1 MLQSAVSPS
10 AAAKAAVSPS
20 AAAKAVTALALL
32 FALQACSS
40 KPPDPVAPDVSA
52 DVAPEP
58 PPIPPHPTTEDGV
71 LQAFTQATEQKDLE
85 ALKRM
90 LAPELGAE
98 LSALHAQNPEEFWAR
113 GGEWV
118 KNAKTGI
125 SIATR
130 ADDAATANRWRA
142 LVRFGNGVEET
153 VEFTKSDGK
162 LVLAD
167 L

>member
-1 MLQSAVSPS
+1 MLRTCRAIGLV
-10 AAAKAAVSPS
+10 AAIG
-20 AAAKAVTALALL
+20 ALG
-32 FALQACSS
+32 ACS
-40 KPPDPVAPDVSA
+40 KPEAPTAPDVA
-52 DVAPEP
+52 AEVAPEP

-71 LQAFTQATEQKDLE
+71 LQAFTQATEQRDIA

-98 LSALHAQNPEEFWAR
+98 LALMHDRNPEEFWAR

-118 KNAKTGI
+118 KNAKTGM
-125 SIATR
+125 SLAAR
-130 ADDAATANRWRA
+130 ADDADKATRWRA

-153 VEFTKSDGK
+153 VEFTRIDGL

>member
-1 MLQSAVSPS
+1 MLQ
-10 AAAKAAVSPS
+10 AAVSPS
-20 AAAKAVTALALL
+20 AAAAKAVAALTMLSV
-32 FALQACSS
+32 FALGACSS
-40 KPPDPVAPDVSA
+40 KPPEPVAPDVIV

-71 LQAFTQATEQKDLE
+71 LQAFTQATEQQDLE
-85 ALKRM
+85 AVKRM

-98 LSALHAQNPEEFWAR
+98 LTVLHNQNPTEFWAR
-113 GGEWV
+113 GAEWV

-142 LVRFGNGVEET
+142 LVRFGNGIEET
-153 VEFTKSDGK
+153 VEFTRSDGK

>member
-1 MLQSAVSPS
+1 V
-10 AAAKAAVSPS
+10 
-20 AAAKAVTALALL
+20 ALL
-32 FALQACSS
+32 CAFQACS
-40 KPPDPVAPDVSA
+40 KPPDPVAPDVIA

-85 ALKRM
+85 TVKRM
-90 LAPELGAE
+90 LAPELAAE
-98 LSALHAQNPEEFWAR
+98 LAALHSQNPEEFWAR
-113 GGEWV
+113 GAEWV

>member
-1 MLQSAVSPS
+1 MP
-10 AAAKAAVSPS
+10 P
-20 AAAKAVTALALL
+20 TARQVCSLALTL
-32 FALQACSS
+32 VLAASPACGGKSDENAA
-40 KPPDPVAPDVSA
+40 PEVAVEAP
-52 DVAPEP
+52 PEP
-58 PPIPPHPTTEDGV
+58 PPIPAHPTTEDGV
-71 LQAFTQATEQKDLE
+71 LQAFTQATEQRDLV

-98 LSALHAQNPEEFWAR
+98 LSAIHDRNPEEFWAR
-113 GGEWV
+113 GAQWV
-118 KNAKTGI
+118 DNAKTGM

-130 ADDAATANRWRA
+130 ADDAGKATRWRA

-153 VEFTKSDGK
+153 IEFARSDGK

>member
-1 MLQSAVSPS
+1 MPALTLTTALLIAGGVVLLAVIMNGWWTLRRARLRAVPTV
-10 AAAKAAVSPS
+10 AAAE
-20 AAAKAVTALALL
+20 
-32 FALQACSS
+32 
-40 KPPDPVAPDVSA
+40 APRTEPTLEA
-52 DVAPEP
+52 P
-58 PPIPPHPTTEDGV
+58 PP
-71 LQAFTQATEQKDLE
+71 
-85 ALKRM
+85 
-90 LAPELGAE
+90 APELGAE